1 MLRPVILF
9 RILTVGALL
18 YALSLARRQYLFQNY
33 LHARRIT
40 STDFPAPYV
49 KVLNDS
55 VAEGKQPPKDFDYTS
70 TFPQSQIPKTIHF
83 IWFQNLY
90 PTNDHSP
97 SQIPTTIS
105 RAPELCREHN
115 PDYEI
120 NIWNATSARTF
131 IAQEYSWFLPT
142 YDGYRH
148 PIQRID
154 SLKYF
159 ALYHFGGVYMDLDIS
174 CRRPLDPLLQFSAWF
189 PEASPLGVNNDL
201 MAAAARHPIFK
212 RMTTELERHDKNWL
226 FPYLTIFW
234 STGPQFTSDI
244 LKEWFEH
251 YKIEALKTQ
260 MERGIDASPSSFF
273 VLPQVYYSE
282 QYTFFGHS
290 PGGTWHGGD
299 VAVVLWFV
307 GKPWILLLILVPVA
321 AAWHKLRKR
330 QRRLSWSKSE
340 DKSNPV

>member
-1 MLRPVILF
+1 MLRPVVLF
-9 RILTVGALL
+9 RIVTVGALL

-40 STDFPAPYV
+40 ATDFPARYV
-49 KVLNDS
+49 KVLNES
-55 VAEGKQPPKDFDYTS
+55 VTEGKQPPNDFDYSS

-83 IWFQNLY
+83 IWFPNLY

-97 SQIPTTIS
+97 SQIPATIS

-120 NIWNATSARTF
+120 NIWNTTSARTF

-154 SLKYF
+154 ALKYF

-189 PEASPLGVNNDL
+189 PEASPMGVNNDL
-201 MAAAARHPIFK
+201 MAAAARHPIVK
-212 RMTTELERHDKNWL
+212 RMTTELVRHDKNWL

-251 YKIEALKTQ
+251 YKTEALETQ
-260 MERGIDASPSSFF
+260 MDRGNDGMSECGACTLSIADCSQHPRHHSSSFPKYTTRKSIRSLATVPG
-273 VLPQVYYSE
+273 VL
-282 QYTFFGHS
+282 GM
-290 PGGTWHGGD
+290 
-299 VAVVLWFV
+299 VVTSLWCC
-307 GKPWILLLILVPVA
+307 G
-321 AAWHKLRKR
+321 
-330 QRRLSWSKSE
+330 SWG
-340 DKSNPV
+340 NLGYCW